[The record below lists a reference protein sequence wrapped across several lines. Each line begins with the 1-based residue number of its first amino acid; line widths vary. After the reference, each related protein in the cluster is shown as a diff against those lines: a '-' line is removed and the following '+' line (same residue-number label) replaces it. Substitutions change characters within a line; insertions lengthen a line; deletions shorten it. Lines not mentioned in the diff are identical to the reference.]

1 MDTKHIDQMLE
12 EAARAAEIVKAQLA
26 GIRDEVHSNEL
37 EGPGNQRLL
46 NFPWLGQN
54 VPDRHDEDYSNND
67 CGPASLAMWLNG
79 YGRTLSI
86 DDVSKATGL
95 QRGYLYTMP
104 ADLIRAARMYGI
116 NLAHKFGT
124 ATVASI
130 KAEIDK
136 AHPVIVLIHYGSMP
150 TRFSSF
156 AKGHYILITGY
167 DNGKIVYN
175 DPLAPDSRG
184 GGVVCSEAE
193 LAKAMA
199 DCTLD
204 GNTANQMLVQ
214 G

>member
-12 EAARAAEIVKAQLA
+12 EAARAAEVIKAQLA

-37 EGPGNQRLL
+37 EGPPNQRLL

-67 CGPASLAMWLNG
+67 CGPASLCMWLNG
-79 YGRTLSI
+79 YGRSLSI

-104 ADLIRAARMYGI
+104 GDLIRAARAYGI

-124 ATVASI
+124 ATVAGI

-136 AHPVIVLIHYGSMP
+136 GHPVIVLIHYGSMP

-156 AKGHYILITGY
+156 QKGHYILITGY
-167 DNGKIVYN
+167 DNGQIVYN

-184 GGVVCSEAE
+184 GGIHVSESD
-193 LAKAMA
+193 LSKAMA
-199 DCTLD
+199 DCTID